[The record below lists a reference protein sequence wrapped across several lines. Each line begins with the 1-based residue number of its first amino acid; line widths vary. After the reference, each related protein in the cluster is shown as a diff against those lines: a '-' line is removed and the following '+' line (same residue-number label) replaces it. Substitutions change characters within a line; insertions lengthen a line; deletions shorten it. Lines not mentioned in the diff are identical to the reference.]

1 MKRTCI
7 ITVPIVVIL
16 IALLGY
22 ASNFFNERYYWEP
35 KYRSAKLHVPDFEH
49 TIGKMIPFLIIVES
63 KGTLNG
69 KYTSERWVVFQL
81 FGFYA
86 KLISFEKSTQE

>member
-22 ASNFFNERYYWEP
+22 ASNFFAERYSWEP
-35 KYRSAKLHVPDFEH
+35 KYRFSKTNVPDFEY
-49 TIGKMIPFLIIVES
+49 TIGKMTPFVIVAEC

-69 KYTSERWVVFQL
+69 KYTRERWVVFQL